1 MDDGSLSNGR
11 EMFLLHSDKH
21 LGPYVHRSIMCAK
34 KGKYTYLNKRQI
46 PERVQAAVFV

>member
-1 MDDGSLSNGR
+1 MDDGSLSTGR

-21 LGPYVHRSIMCAK
+21 LGPYVHRSIMCTK
-34 KGKYTYLNKRQI
+34 KRQVYLNKRQI